1 MDVLKEPTKEPFW
14 YQANINN
21 EKWWSY
27 FMKKNQDYPSK
38 ATESTKKSNFVASQG
53 VLGEHLIFAR
63 FLYEVNGPT
72 VVKTDGV
79 LFSRRS

>member
-53 VLGEHLIFAR
+53 FQGMNTSYFPDFCMRLM
-63 FLYEVNGPT
+63 
-72 VVKTDGV
+72 DQQW
-79 LFSRRS
+79 